1 MSLSNPAARFQLQ
14 QLRVPVIQAP
24 MAGGVNTPALAAA
37 VANAGGVGS
46 FGFAYSSPARIDT
59 DLRAAQLLTQGA
71 LNANFFLFS
80 PVAAPTAEQFTQ
92 ARAALQSLPGA
103 AGVDLP
109 EPREPWFVDL
119 APMLEPVWALKP
131 HILTFHFG
139 APSAQ
144 LVQRA
149 HQAGIAVGATATCVS
164 EGQKIE
170 ASGADFVIAQG
181 IEAGGHRGCFDAQ
194 RDDTTDANLTAL
206 DLTKQ
211 LCRHLAIPVVAA
223 GGIMDGHDVRRA
235 LQAGAVAAQMG
246 TAFLGCEESGA
257 SSAHKRLLLEPDR
270 GTVLTRVFSG
280 RRARGLRNAFIDSYG
295 AKSVLPFPIQNTLT
309 GPVRAAAV
317 SRDDGEYQSLWAG
330 SAYARAKPGTAAA
343 LMTALARDL
352 AP

>member
-1 MSLSNPAARFQLQ
+1 
-14 QLRVPVIQAP
+14 

-46 FGFAYSSPARIDT
+46 FGFAYSSPARIDA
-59 DLRAAQLLTQGA
+59 DLRAAQSLTQGV

-80 PVAAPTAEQFTQ
+80 PVAAPTAEQFAH

-103 AGVDLP
+103 DGVDLP

-119 APMLEPVWALKP
+119 APMLEPVWVLKP

-149 HQAGIAVGATATCVS
+149 HQVGIAVGATATCVS
-164 EGQKIE
+164 EAQQIE

-194 RDDTTDANLTAL
+194 RDDATDDNLAAL
-206 DLTKQ
+206 DLTRQ

-246 TAFLGCEESGA
+246 TAFLACEESGA
-257 SSAHKRLLLEPDR
+257 SPAHKRLLLEPDR

-295 AKSVLPFPIQNTLT
+295 AKAVLPFPIQNTLT

-330 SAYARAKPGTAAA
+330 TRHARAKSGTAVD
-343 LMTALARDL
+343 LMADLARDL
-352 AP
+352 AR

>member
-1 MSLSNPAARFQLQ
+1 
-14 QLRVPVIQAP
+14 

-46 FGFAYSSPARIDT
+46 FGFAYSSPARIDA
-59 DLRAAQLLTQGA
+59 DLRAAQSLTQGV

-103 AGVDLP
+103 DGIDLP

-139 APSAQ
+139 APSAG

-149 HQAGIAVGATATCVS
+149 HRTGIAVGATATCLS
-164 EGQKIE
+164 EAQQIE

-194 RDDTTDANLTAL
+194 LDDTTDDNLTAL
-206 DLTKQ
+206 DLTRQ

-223 GGIMDGHDVRRA
+223 GGIMDSQNVRRA
-235 LQAGAVAAQMG
+235 LEAGAVAAQMG
-246 TAFLGCEESGA
+246 TAFLACDESGA

-280 RRARGLRNAFIDSYG
+280 RRARGLRNAFIESYG
-295 AKSVLPFPIQNTLT
+295 AKAVLPFPIQNTLT

-330 SAYARAKPGTAAA
+330 THYARAKSGTAAA
-343 LMTALARDL
+343 LMADLARDL
-352 AP
+352 AR